1 MKSKLLR
8 QIIPTTVALLIAA
21 PALWAAEDDTKNEA
35 RFLSRV
41 RQLTF
46 EGKRSGEGYFS
57 ADGKTL
63 IFQSEREADNPFY
76 QIYLLDLETGDSH
89 RVSPGHGKTTCA
101 FIRPNSD
108 DVLFASSHD
117 DPKARDKQ
125 KNEIDFRASGKQR
138 RYSWDYEEHMDI
150 TIAKR
155 DGSDVKRITT
165 AYGYDAEGAY
175 SPDGKKIVFC
185 SMRDAYPAEKLS
197 KKEQQILKIN
207 PSYFGEI
214 YIMNADGSDQKRLTN
229 HPGYDGGPFFS
240 HDGKRII
247 WRRFNEKGTLAD
259 VYTMKIDGT
268 DVKRLTEFNAMSW
281 APYFHPSGR
290 YAIFASNKLGFD
302 NFELYLV
309 DSEGGKE
316 PVRITHKDGFDGL
329 PVFSPDGE
337 TLCWTATRTSNKK
350 SQLFMAKW
358 NHEAAIESL
367 GLAPA
372 RAQSKAEASKKDP
385 SITEADLKAHVE
397 YLASDELEGRE
408 TGKPGARKA
417 ADYIAQQL
425 QLAGIESFGDKED
438 SYFDEFEFNSGAEII
453 KPENALRVTEDNS
466 RPLSK
471 LTHSTDYAVER
482 DFRPLAFSANG
493 EAEGE
498 VVFGGYGLAMPQEGG
513 GLTDP
518 YSGVNVSNKVVL
530 VLRYTPEDVEPK
542 RKAELNRY
550 AALYYKAK
558 VAQQRGA
565 KAVLFVAGPNSPN
578 AGKLIPLSGDSSLG
592 GMIAASVTDAVAQR
606 ILSRAKLSLKDLQTS
621 LDTENPHAQSGIE
634 LDGVRVRI
642 KTSIRRIRK
651 KDRNVLGILLPGS
664 GDPHA
669 EYILLGAHYDHLGFG
684 REGGSR
690 SGKDEYGQIHNG
702 ADDNASGCATLL
714 ELAADLVEQ
723 RNQNPKAFARGVIF
737 GFWSGEEMGLL
748 GSNRYAKN
756 PHVPHQFV
764 SAYLNFDMVGRMRD
778 NRLILQGVGSSPGW
792 KRLIEKANV
801 VGGFDLKL
809 QDDPY
814 LPTDATSFYP
824 KKVPVLAFFT
834 GSHDEYHRPTD
845 DANTLNY
852 EGIERVTKF
861 ARTIVRDLTKPGARP
876 EWAKVDRSTKA
887 SVSGLRVYLGT
898 IPDYAAEVE
907 GVKLSGVRGG
917 APADKAGMKSGDIVV
932 EFAGIPVKN
941 IDDYMVAFNAVK
953 VNKPVDIVVLRG
965 GKRVKLTIVP
975 EGRK

>member
-1 MKSKLLR
+1 MKLNLFSPSVVAAL
-8 QIIPTTVALLIAA
+8 ALLVAV
-21 PALWAAEDDTKNEA
+21 PVLRAAEDDAENEA

-57 ADGKTL
+57 ADGKAL

-108 DVLFASSHD
+108 EVLFASSHD
-117 DPKARDKQ
+117 DPEARAKQ
-125 KNEIDFRASGKQR
+125 KAEIEFRESGKQR
-138 RYSWDYEEHMDI
+138 RYSWDYEEQMDI
-150 TIAKR
+150 TVARR
-155 DGSDVKRITT
+155 DGSGVKRLTT

-185 SMRDAYPAEKLS
+185 SMRDAYPEEKLS
-197 KKEQQILKIN
+197 RKERQILKIN

-214 YIMNADGSDQKRLTN
+214 YLMNADGSDQKRLT
-229 HPGYDGGPFFS
+229 HTPGYDGGPFFS
-240 HDGKRII
+240 PDGQRII

-259 VYTMKIDGT
+259 VYTMKLDGS

-281 APYFHPSGR
+281 APYFHPSGK

-309 DSEGGKE
+309 DAEGRKE

-337 TLCWTATRTSNKK
+337 TLCWTATRTSNGK

-358 NHEAAIESL
+358 NHTAATEAL
-367 GLAPA
+367 GLAPDRKQTA
-372 RAQSKAEASKKDP
+372 APAQPKAA
-385 SITEADLKAHVE
+385 SITEADLKAHVG

-408 TGKPGARKA
+408 TGTSGAEKA
-417 ADYIAQQL
+417 ARYIAEQL
-425 QLAGIESFGDKED
+425 KQAGIESFGDEED
-438 SYFDEFEFNSGAEII
+438 SYLNQFEFNAGAEVI
-453 KPENALRVTEDNS
+453 KGENL
-466 RPLSK
+466 LSVVRRDPK
-471 LTHSTDYAVER
+471 GNGGTDFKVDEN
-482 DFRPLAFSANG
+482 FRPLAFSAN
-493 EAEGE
+493 AEVRGE
-498 VVFGGYGLAMPQEGG
+498 VVFGGYGLSMPQENG

-518 YSGVNVSNKVVL
+518 YGGVNVSNKVVIL
-530 VLRYTPEDVEPK
+530 LRYTPEDVEPK

-558 VAQQRGA
+558 IAQQRGA
-565 KAVLFVAGPNSPN
+565 KAALFVTGPNSPN
-578 AGKLIPLSGDSSLG
+578 AGKLIGLSGDSSLG
-592 GMIAASVTDAVAQR
+592 GMIAASITDKVADE
-606 ILSRAKLSLKDLQTS
+606 ILKNSGRTLKELQTE
-621 LDTENPHAQSGIE
+621 LDQENPHAEAAIE
-634 LDGVRVRI
+634 IKGVTVRLKTAI
-642 KTSIRRIRK
+642 KRLRK
-651 KDRNVLGILLPGS
+651 TDNNVLGILLPGS
-664 GDPHA
+664 GDVHA
-669 EYILLGAHYDHLGFG
+669 EYILLGAHYDHLGYG
-684 REGGSR
+684 NESTSR
-690 SGKDEYGQIHNG
+690 SGKDEIGQVHNG

-714 ELAADLVEQ
+714 ELAADLAEQ
-723 RNQNPKAFARGVIF
+723 RRKNPAAFARGVIF
-737 GFWSGEEMGLL
+737 AFWSGEEMGLL
-748 GSNRYAKN
+748 GSARYAEK
-756 PHVPHQFV
+756 PHIPHDFV
-764 SAYLNFDMVGRMRD
+764 SAYLNFDMVGRLRE
-778 NRLILQGVGSSPGW
+778 NRLILQGIGSSPAW

-824 KKVPVLAFFT
+824 KNIPVLAFFT
-834 GSHDEYHRPTD
+834 GSHDDYHRPSD
-845 DANTLNY
+845 DADTLNY
-852 EGIERVTKF
+852 EGLERVTKF
-861 ARTIVRDLTKPGARP
+861 ARIIARDLVKPGARP
-876 EWAKVDRSTKA
+876 EWAKVDRSSKA

-917 APADKAGMKSGDIVV
+917 APADKAGLKGGDVVV

-953 VNKPVDIVVLRG
+953 IDKPEKIVVLRD
-965 GKRVKLTIVP
+965 GKRVTLTIVP
-975 EGRK
+975 AGRK

>member
-1 MKSKLLR
+1 MKPKLSRKLLA
-8 QIIPTTVALLIAA
+8 IALSFAA
-21 PALWAAEDDTKNEA
+21 LPAALTAAEDDAANEA
-35 RFLSRV
+35 RYLSRV

-57 ADGKTL
+57 ADGRSL

-108 DVLFASSHD
+108 EVLFASSHD
-117 DPKARDKQ
+117 DPEARDKQ
-125 KNEIDFRASGKQR
+125 QAEIEFRASGKQR
-138 RYSWDYEEHMDI
+138 RYSWDYEENMDI
-150 TIAKR
+150 TIARR
-155 DGSDVKRITT
+155 DGSGLKRITS

-175 SPDGKKIVFC
+175 SPDGSKIVFC
-185 SMRDAYPAEKLS
+185 SMRDAYPAEKLPR
-197 KKEQQILKIN
+197 KEQQILKIN

-240 HDGKRII
+240 ADGKRII

-259 VYTMKIDGT
+259 VYSMKTDGT

-281 APYFHPSGR
+281 APYYHPSGK

-309 DSEGGKE
+309 DAEGSKE
-316 PVRITHKDGFDGL
+316 PVRVTHKDGFDGL

-337 TLCWTATRTSNKK
+337 TLCWTATRTANEK

-358 NHEAAIESL
+358 NHAAATEALS
-367 GLAPA
+367 LAPERQRSVSA
-372 RAQSKAEASKKDP
+372 TSAVEA
-385 SITEADLKAHVE
+385 SITEADLKAHVN
-397 YLASDELEGRE
+397 YLASDQLEGRE

-417 ADYIAQQL
+417 AEYIAEQL
-425 QLAGIESFGDKED
+425 KLAGIESFGDEEN
-438 SYFDEFEFNSGAEII
+438 SFFNEFEFNAGAEI
-453 KPENALRVTEDNS
+453 
-466 RPLSK
+466 
-471 LTHSTDYAVER
+471 LTNQNELVLTRAPKTGPGYQGTFQVER
-482 DFRPLAFSANG
+482 GFRPLAFSANG
-493 EAEGE
+493 ETEGQ

-518 YSGVNVSNKVVL
+518 YGGINVSNKIVL
-530 VLRYTPEDVEPK
+530 VLRYTPEDVAPK

-578 AGKLIPLSGDSSLG
+578 TGKLVPLSGDSSLG
-592 GMIAASVTDAVAQR
+592 GMIAASITDDLAAE
-606 ILSRAKLSLKDLQTS
+606 ILKHSGATLKELQTA
-621 LDTENPHAQSGIE
+621 LDKENPHAPSGLE
-634 LDGVRVRI
+634 LKGVTIRI
-642 KTSIRRIRK
+642 KTAIKRIRK
-651 KDRNVLGILLPGS
+651 TDRNVLGILLPGS

-669 EYILLGAHYDHLGFG
+669 EYVLLGAHYDHLGYG
-684 REGGSR
+684 REGSSR
-690 SGKDEYGQIHNG
+690 SGKDEFGQIHNG

-714 ELAADLVEQ
+714 ELAADLAAQ
-723 RNQNPKAFARGVIF
+723 RKKNPQAFARGVIF
-737 GFWSGEEMGLL
+737 GFWSGEEMGLI
-748 GSNRYAKN
+748 GSARYAEK
-756 PHVPHQFV
+756 PHIPHQFV

-778 NRLILQGVGSSPGW
+778 NRLILQGVGSSAGW

-845 DANTLNY
+845 DPETLNY

-861 ARTIVRDLTKPGARP
+861 ARTIVRDLVKPGARP
-876 EWAKVDRSTKA
+876 EWAKVDRSKKA

-917 APADKAGMKSGDIVV
+917 APADKAGMKGGDIVI
-932 EFAGIPVKN
+932 EFGGIPVKN

-953 VNKPVDIVVLRG
+953 VNKPVDIVVQRD

>member
-1 MKSKLLR
+1 MKSKLLLKLASLGLSLFCVL
-8 QIIPTTVALLIAA
+8 PPLLAVESD
-21 PALWAAEDDTKNEA
+21 PQNEA

-41 RQLTF
+41 RQFTF

-63 IFQSEREADNPFY
+63 IFQSEREPDNPFY

-101 FIRPNSD
+101 FLRPNSD
-108 DVLFASSHD
+108 EVLFASSHD
-117 DPKARDKQ
+117 DPEARNKQ
-125 KNEIDFRASGKQR
+125 QAEIDFRASGKQR
-138 RYSWDYEEHMDI
+138 RYSWDYEETMDI
-150 TIAKR
+150 AIAKR
-155 DGSDVKRITT
+155 DGSGLKRITT

-175 SPDGKKIVFC
+175 SPDGSKIVFC
-185 SMRDAYPAEKLS
+185 SMRDAYPAENLTR
-197 KKEQQILKIN
+197 KEQQILTIN

-240 HDGKRII
+240 PDGKRII

-259 VYTMKIDGT
+259 VYTMKIDGS

-281 APYFHPSGR
+281 APYFHPSGE

-309 DSEGGKE
+309 DADGKKE
-316 PVRITHKDGFDGL
+316 PVRVTTQDGFDGL
-329 PVFSPDGE
+329 PVFAPDGE
-337 TLCWTATRTSNKK
+337 TLCWTATRTSNQK

-358 NHEAAIESL
+358 NHTAALEAL
-367 GLAPA
+367 GLAPERQQA
-372 RAQSKAEASKKDP
+372 AAAKP
-385 SITEADLKAHVE
+385 SVKTAISESDLKAHVG

-408 TGKPGARKA
+408 TGKPGAHKA
-417 ADYIAQQL
+417 AEYIADQL
-425 QLAGIESFGDKED
+425 KRAGIESFGDEED
-438 SYFDEFEFNSGAEII
+438 SYFDKFEFNSGAKII
-453 KPENALRVTEDNS
+453 AKENLFSSARREAKGVANAEWV
-466 RPLSK
+466 
-471 LTHSTDYAVER
+471 VEQ

-493 EAEGE
+493 EASGE
-498 VVFGGYGLAMPQEGG
+498 LVFGGYGLAMPQEGG

-518 YSGVNVSNKVVL
+518 YSGLNVSNKVVL

-578 AGKLIPLSGDSSLG
+578 AGKLVPLSGDSSLG
-592 GMIAASVTDAVAQR
+592 GMIAASINEKVAHE
-606 ILSRAKLSLKDLQTS
+606 LLKNSGSSLKDLQTA
-621 LDTENPHAQSGIE
+621 LDKENPHAPSGLEIP
-634 LDGVRVRI
+634 GVTVHI
-642 KTSIRRIRK
+642 KTGIRRTRK
-651 KDRNVLGILLPGS
+651 TGKNVLGILLPGG

-669 EYILLGAHYDHLGFG
+669 EYILLGAHYDHLGYG
-684 REGGSR
+684 REGSSR
-690 SGKDEYGQIHNG
+690 SGKDEFGQIHNG

-723 RNQNPKAFARGVIF
+723 RRKNPDAFARGVIF

-748 GSNRYAKN
+748 GSARYADN
-756 PHVPHQFV
+756 PHIPHQFV

-778 NRLILQGVGSSPGW
+778 NRLILQGIGSSSGW

-809 QDDPY
+809 QEDPY

-834 GSHDEYHRPTD
+834 GSHDDYHRPTD
-845 DANTLNY
+845 DADTLNY

-861 ARTIVRDLTKPGARP
+861 ARTIVRDLVKPGARP
-876 EWAKVDRSTKA
+876 DWAKVDRSKKA

-898 IPDYAAEVE
+898 VPDYAAEVE

-917 APADKAGMKSGDIVV
+917 APADKAGMKGGDIVV

-953 VNKPVDIVVLRG
+953 VDKPVDIVVLRD
-965 GKRVKLTIVP
+965 GKKVKLTIIP

>member
-108 DVLFASSHD
+108 EVLFASSHD
-117 DPKARDKQ
+117 DPEARNKQ
-125 KNEIDFRASGKQR
+125 QAEIDFRASGKQR

-150 TIAKR
+150 TVAKR
-155 DGSDVKRITT
+155 DGSGVKRVTT

-175 SPDGKKIVFC
+175 SPDGRKIVFC

-197 KKEQQILKIN
+197 RKEQQILKIN

-240 HDGKRII
+240 ADGKRII

-268 DVKRLTEFNAMSW
+268 DVRRLTDFNAMSW
-281 APYFHPSGR
+281 APYFHPSGK

-309 DSEGGKE
+309 DAEGRKE

-329 PVFSPDGE
+329 PVFAPDGE
-337 TLCWTATRTSNKK
+337 TLCWTATRTANKK

-358 NHEAAIESL
+358 NHAAAIEAL
-367 GLAPA
+367 GLASERKHA
-372 RAQSKAEASKKDP
+372 RATAPKTSAS
-385 SITEADLKAHVE
+385 INEADLKAHVG

-408 TGKPGARKA
+408 TGTPGAHKA
-417 ADYIAQQL
+417 AEYIAAQL
-425 QLAGIESFGDKED
+425 KLAGVESFGDEED
-438 SYFDEFEFNSGAEII
+438 SYYDEFEFNSGAEVI
-453 KPENALRVTEDNS
+453 KRGNH
-466 RPLSK
+466 LSVVRK
-471 LTHSTDYAVER
+471 DPKGNVGTDWKVDE

-493 EAEGE
+493 EVRGE
-498 VVFGGYGLAMPQEGG
+498 LVFGGYGLAMPQEGG

-518 YSGVNVSNKVVL
+518 YSGLNVSNKVVL

-578 AGKLIPLSGDSSLG
+578 AGKLIALSGDSSLG
-592 GMIAASVTDAVAQR
+592 GMIAASITSKVAGELLQN
-606 ILSRAKLSLKDLQTS
+606 SGQSLKELQTA
-621 LDTENPHAQSGIE
+621 LDQEDPHAPSGLEIP
-634 LDGVRVRI
+634 GVTVRI
-642 KTSIRRIRK
+642 KTAIRRTRK
-651 KDRNVLGILLPGS
+651 TGKNVLGILLPGG

-669 EYILLGAHYDHLGFG
+669 EYVLLGAHYDHLGYG
-684 REGGSR
+684 REGSSR

-714 ELAADLVEQ
+714 ELAAELVEQ
-723 RNQNPKAFARGVIF
+723 RNKNPKAFTRGVIF

-748 GSNRYAKN
+748 GSARYADN
-756 PHVPHQFV
+756 PHIPHQFV

-778 NRLILQGVGSSPGW
+778 NRLILQGIGSSSGW

-834 GSHDEYHRPTD
+834 GSHDDYHRPTD
-845 DANTLNY
+845 DADTLNY

-861 ARTIVRDLTKPGARP
+861 ARTIVRDLVKPGARP
-876 EWAKVDRSTKA
+876 EWAKVDRSSKA

-917 APADKAGMKSGDIVV
+917 APADKAGMKGGDIVV

-953 VNKPVDIVVLRG
+953 VDKPVDIVVLRN
-965 GKRVKLTIVP
+965 GKKVKLTIIP